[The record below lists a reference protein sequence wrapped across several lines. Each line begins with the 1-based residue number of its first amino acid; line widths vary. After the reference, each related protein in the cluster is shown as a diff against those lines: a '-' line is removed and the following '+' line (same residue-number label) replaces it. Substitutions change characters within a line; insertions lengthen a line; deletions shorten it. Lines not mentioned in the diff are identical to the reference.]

1 MQDDVALIGVVIA
14 DRHALFRHG
23 LIGLL
28 RSARPTWRLFEAGS
42 VDELQDQLMTQKTAL
57 VLVDPDLP
65 GLAGPDGMRRLQA
78 MFPDRIFAVL
88 SDCDDRGSILE
99 WLGAGA
105 HGYLLKSLSLTQLI
119 RAIDTIL
126 AGGVFA
132 PASLTGSGPVAAPPP
147 LTPDPAPLLA
157 QLTERQRAVF
167 ELLVEGCSTK
177 TIARRLNLA
186 VGTVK
191 VHLAGIYRV
200 LGANSRL
207 EAVAK
212 VHRSSISMLTGVPE
226 AGVAVR

>member
-42 VDELQDQLMTQKTAL
+42 TDELQDQLLSHRTAL

-65 GLAGPDGMRRLQA
+65 GLQGPDGLRRLRA

-88 SDCDDRGSILE
+88 SDCDERDSILE
-99 WLGAGA
+99 WLEAGA
-105 HGYLLKSLSLTQLI
+105 HGYLLKSLKLTQLI
-119 RAIDTIL
+119 QAIDTIL

-132 PASLTGSGPVAAPPP
+132 PASLTGSRPVAAMPPVN
-147 LTPDPAPLLA
+147 TDPTLMLA
-157 QLTERQRAVF
+157 QLTDRQRAVF

-212 VHRSSISMLTGVPE
+212 VHRSSISVLSDRY
-226 AGVAVR
+226 A